1 MNINT
6 VISRGTKRQQMAIR
20 AIMSAD
26 SEGGRPVWETI
37 RVQVRCPFTSL
48 GAHNNQVKRLY

>member
-20 AIMSAD
+20 SAD

-48 GAHNNQVKRLY
+48 GAHNNQVKHLY